1 MPVDI
6 ESFCKLP
13 VRVILKVPRQL
24 RGQLLGPCM
33 FHSVRPRRYFYAFI
47 MPCFITG
54 TFEER
59 VFEFQSEDHDELF
72 NDRGRFKKFKL
83 FGKNKKK

>member
-1 MPVDI
+1 M
-6 ESFCKLP
+6 L
-13 VRVILKVPRQL
+13 
-24 RGQLLGPCM
+24 
-33 FHSVRPRRYFYAFI
+33 
-47 MPCFITG
+47 CFITG